1 MFSFPEVCAL
11 AVWVCGV
18 QSRYQV
24 LSLKEICTMY
34 QVRVYLFNRRVSVR
48 QKQLTAGDTLGN
60 ALMALKICGIGYY
73 RRI

>member
-1 MFSFPEVCAL
+1 MCTL
-11 AVWVCGV
+11 AVGVCGV

-24 LSLKEICTMY
+24 LAIKEICTVY
-34 QVRVYLFNRRVSVR
+34 QVRVYLFNRNVSVS
-48 QKQLTAGDTLGN
+48 QKQLTVGDTLGN